1 MIDLQQI
8 QCSCANI
15 IHRTTYDI
23 NNVGNQIWDK
33 ILLLEIESNDEVR
46 QYRKKNKKIKFRNIN
61 KCKNDTTSCESSVI
75 NQKQKRYRKFW

>member
-15 IHRTTYDI
+15 INRTTYDI
-23 NNVGNQIWDK
+23 NNVGNQIRDK

-46 QYRKKNKKIKFRNIN
+46 KYRRKNKKIKFGNTN
-61 KCKNDTTSCESSVI
+61 KCKNDTRSCE
-75 NQKQKRYRKFW
+75 